1 MAELGE
7 SISGKAEAAPVGVK
21 AAEELKAVV
30 EKIHQ
35 GMRSWLAWM
44 EAV

>member
-1 MAELGE
+1 MEELGE
-7 SISGKAEAAPVGVK
+7 SISRMAEAAPVGVK
-21 AAEELKAVV
+21 AAEAPEVV
-30 EKIHQ
+30 VKKIHQ